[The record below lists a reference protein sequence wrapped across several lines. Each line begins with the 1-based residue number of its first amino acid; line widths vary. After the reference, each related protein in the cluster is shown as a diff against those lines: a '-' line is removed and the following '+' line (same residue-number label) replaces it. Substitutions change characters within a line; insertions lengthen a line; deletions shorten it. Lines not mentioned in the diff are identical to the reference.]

1 MEGAAVGEVLESND
15 PEFRIG
21 DIVLS
26 MLGWREV
33 FDAEPRALRRPPA
46 PVASPE
52 MYLGACGNP
61 GHTAYIG
68 LTDIILL
75 EKGDVIFI
83 SAATGAVGLHCVPD
97 RTATWSNGDRLGR
110 RSGES

>member
-1 MEGAAVGEVLESND
+1 MIPSFVSGISSCRCWAGVRYSTPSRGRYAGLLH
-15 PEFRIG
+15 
-21 DIVLS
+21 LS
-26 MLGWREV
+26 P
-33 FDAEPRALRRPPA
+33 PRRCTWG
-46 PVASPE
+46 V
-52 MYLGACGNP
+52 CGNT
-61 GHTAYIG
+61 GHTAYID